1 MASAIMMYNALYMA
15 ARRTQ
20 VYLTQEQRR
29 RLDERRRREQ
39 RSMAEL
45 VREAL
50 DAYLAN
56 RSSDPEQALDSTFG
70 ALPRLKV
77 PTRGEWDRA

>member
-1 MASAIMMYNALYMA
+1 MMYSALYMA
-15 ARRTQ
+15 SRRTQ

-29 RLDERRRREQ
+29 RLDERRRRER

-50 DAYLAN
+50 DAYLAD
-56 RSSDPEQALDSTFG
+56 RGFDPAQALDATFG
-70 ALPRLKV
+70 ALPRLNV
-77 PTRGEWDRA
+77 PSRDEWDRA